1 MRVTPTPSEAT
12 ASDFVRL
19 DDSEAPLYLMHV
31 TGEALTEAHAPE
43 VVAMIEGL
51 CAKRRRFAVVMVLED
66 PKIPNAK
73 ARKILGDGTKRL
85 EDQLERWAAG
95 IADVPGSDLL
105 RHAITAIRWIA
116 PPKYPTKAF
125 GSVEDAR
132 AWARSQL
139 GGESSGQ

>member
-1 MRVTPTPSEAT
+1 MRVTPTPTVST
-12 ASDFVRL
+12 SFVRL
-19 DDSEAPLYLMHV
+19 DDSEAPLYLLHI
-31 TGEALTEAHAPE
+31 TGEALTEAHAPA
-43 VVAMIEGL
+43 VVAAIEGL
-51 CAKRRRFAVVMVLED
+51 CKKRSRFAVVMVLED

-85 EDQLERWAAG
+85 EDELERWAAG

-125 GSVEDAR
+125 GSVEEAT
-132 AWARSQL
+132 AWARAQL
-139 GGESSGQ
+139 AEASADRQ